1 MIERPPRRL
10 SRPVPDLVSVPAPCM
25 VCGAPSE
32 LRRARVELCG
42 DCAYASRPHL
52 AGDPYDDLGE
62 SE

>member
-1 MIERPPRRL
+1 M
-10 SRPVPDLVSVPAPCM
+10 SRPIPELVSLPAPCA